1 MTDTVYY
8 EVGGKNEYEKFITKY
23 NVVCR
28 GRK

>member
-8 EVGGKNEYEKFITKY
+8 GAGGKDEYKKFIKKY